1 MEWNMDSCGQL
12 IRRATTVLEYKP
24 PRPAGS
30 FGIGSSGLQADAP
43 YPAAIPVFLLNP
55 GSNQPKFN
63 AADPH
68 PDTASPAQPI
78 FAMSTVNAPVVNA
91 SKLAGKYLTVV
102 LENEAYGIAVLKVRE
117 IIRMQK
123 ITPVPQ
129 MPGFVKGVI
138 NLRGRVIPVVDL
150 RVKFD
155 LKAEFAERTCIVVV
169 QVKLPTE
176 QIVQMGLI
184 VDSVEEVV
192 TLTNEEI
199 EPTPDFGTKIDTS
212 YLLGMAK
219 VKGQE
224 REAPTAPSVIS
235 RLLTDIFFWT
245 GLTPELSRTAL
256 RPWASET
263 QWYLHEAAKRARL
276 ERIVRRALQLPT

>member
-1 MEWNMDSCGQL
+1 
-12 IRRATTVLEYKP
+12 
-24 PRPAGS
+24 
-30 FGIGSSGLQADAP
+30 
-43 YPAAIPVFLLNP
+43 
-55 GSNQPKFN
+55 
-63 AADPH
+63 
-68 PDTASPAQPI
+68 
-78 FAMSTVNAPVVNA
+78 MSTAPALVIA

-102 LENEAYGIAVLKVRE
+102 LDNEAYGIAVLKVRE

-129 MPGFVKGVI
+129 MPAFVKGVI

-150 RVKFD
+150 RVKFG

-219 VKGQE
+219 VKGQVKTLLDID
-224 REAPTAPSVIS
+224 RVVAP
-235 RLLTDIFFWT
+235 
-245 GLTPELSRTAL
+245 
-256 RPWASET
+256 ET
-263 QWYLHEAAKRARL
+263 VQAITQAA
-276 ERIVRRALQLPT
+276 E